1 MGEAAKWKEKL
12 AEAEAHRIENDAIL
26 YWNKKA
32 LKAEA
37 ALESEKKYAKEQ
49 AELMQQT
56 YLDECNAHAD
66 ISTQYKKSRKLN
78 NEILKPYSKIKT
90 DYEETKKEKEEQ
102 YHELIA
108 ARKLNEEKQKLL
120 FKIKNEY

>member
-1 MGEAAKWKEKL
+1 
-12 AEAEAHRIENDAIL
+12 
-26 YWNKKA
+26 
-32 LKAEA
+32 
-37 ALESEKKYAKEQ
+37 
-49 AELMQQT
+49 MQQT

-66 ISTQYKKSRKLN
+66 TTTDYKKSRKLRKK
-78 NEILKPYSKIKT
+78 ILKSCSEIKT